1 MSTPDRVAVVVVH
14 GIADQRA
21 GQTVRELA
29 RLLCHGG
36 AGEPR
41 YVQGEMHEVL
51 VPVARLEPG
60 AATPAPA
67 GVGQKAE
74 TARQRPGTPSGFYQ
88 AQRSAPVPATVD
100 PSAPDLG
107 LALNDYLLGRLE
119 LPEREALY
127 ESTRVSL

>member
-1 MSTPDRVAVVVVH
+1 MALRGRPSMSALDPVAVVVVH

-60 AATPAPA
+60 IASPAETHEPAGGREGPRPRDGGRGHRAEYMRHSGPLRPTRMIPAP
-67 GVGQKAE
+67 
-74 TARQRPGTPSGFYQ
+74 R
-88 AQRSAPVPATVD
+88 
-100 PSAPDLG
+100 
-107 LALNDYLLGRLE
+107 NW
-119 LPEREALY
+119 
-127 ESTRVSL
+127 